1 MRIPIVVPA
10 SLSNLGPGFDVLGMA
25 VALFNQ
31 FDVAAEGPVGHFR
44 AEGAP
49 VDPHEHLLV
58 RTLVAA
64 EEHFGVRLRHG
75 LAIRQADRVPW
86 SRGLGSSATA
96 RVAAYVAWS
105 HFTGSRPPIEEALD
119 FLATQEGHP
128 DNVVAAML
136 GGVTAGTRTTEG
148 FRSIR
153 FDAPHRLRVA
163 LCIPAIEVQ
172 TAVARSVLPA
182 AYPRADAVFNGNRLA
197 FLVHG
202 LVTGDPSSLRIGQED
217 RLHQPYRRH
226 LIGPVDEVIAA
237 ATAAGAASAFVSG
250 SGSTMAAFVLDDAL
264 DARAVAEAMAQ
275 PFRVAGTPVET
286 LVVAPS
292 AVGAWSLYEANAIG
306 QASR

>member
-31 FDVAAEGPVGHFR
+31 FDVAAEGPAGFARV
-44 AEGAP
+44 EDAP
-49 VDPHEHLLV
+49 VAADDHLLV
-58 RTLVAA
+58 RTVRAA
-64 EEHFGVRLRHG
+64 EEAFGTKLTHG
-75 LAIRQADRVPW
+75 LTIRQNDRVPW

-105 HFTGSRPPIEEALD
+105 HFTGKRPPIEEALD
-119 FLATQEGHP
+119 FLASQEGHP

-136 GGVTAGTRTTEG
+136 GGVTAGTRTEAG
-148 FRSIR
+148 FRAIR

-163 LCIPAIEVQ
+163 LCIPAIEVE
-172 TAVARSVLPA
+172 TAAARRVLPA
-182 AYPRADAVFNGNRLA
+182 SYPRADAVFNGNRLA

-202 LVTGDPSSLRIGQED
+202 LVSGDPDSLRIGQED
-217 RLHQPYRRH
+217 RLHQPYRKH

-250 SGSTMAAFVLDDAL
+250 SGSTMAAFVLDSDRDATAIA
-264 DARAVAEAMAQ
+264 DAMAA
-275 PFRVAGTPVET
+275 PFRAAGTPVET